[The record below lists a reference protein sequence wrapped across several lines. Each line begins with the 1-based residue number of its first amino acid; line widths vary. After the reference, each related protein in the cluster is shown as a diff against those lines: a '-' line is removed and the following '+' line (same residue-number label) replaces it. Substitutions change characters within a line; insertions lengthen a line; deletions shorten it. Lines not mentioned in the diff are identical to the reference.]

1 MKVSVAQE
9 IADKFGMANGPAV
22 HDVLVANTVYTATL
36 DKAYALVRVTFRHAT
51 GTAGQEIYFTTDG
64 STPTVKGTNCHV
76 CDCVQ
81 GESITVQAPVEVDP
95 STETATATAV
105 KLISTLA
112 ADFSVEGVQ

>member
-1 MKVSVAQE
+1 MKVSVAQGL
-9 IADKFGMANGPAV
+9 ADKSGMANGPAV

-36 DKAYALVRVTFRHAT
+36 DKAYSVVRVTFRHAT

-64 STPTVKGTNCHV
+64 SAPTVKGTNCHV

-81 GESITVQAPVEVDP
+81 GQVTTVQTPVEFD
-95 STETATATAV
+95 SNENATATTV